1 MTRDAR
7 TVFEA
12 KIKSELGGQ
21 GDTAMGHST
30 SQNSTKEKE
39 GESFRCSKV
48 PSEGLNNKRDG

>member
-7 TVFEA
+7 TVSEA

-39 GESFRCSKV
+39 GGKV
-48 PSEGLNNKRDG
+48 FVVRRYRPRVEQ